1 MDDKDKQ
8 SFLLKQPQFKV
19 YQHAELFNG
28 IQKKP
33 EEGELLMG
41 GILDGDGEDD
51 ILALRNSAKSAP
63 PDLYLQQKASLQQQE
78 NDYLYTK
85 DYFDYYKQSNNP
97 RLQKP
102 LYRHDQLD
110 IKSLNKQMNKL
121 SIDDSTQYKQSITNA
136 ELIQSIGNSTP
147 PPYQQVPQM
156 IYPQQQQIIMGQANE
171 IPPIQGS
178 GSPAPMIMMPP
189 NQMIQPPINLQ
200 QPPPTVAQNFK
211 NPPNHQFLQQ
221 PRPQNQY
228 NKYNQGNMQHQQGIK
243 KTKSYQQ
250 QGFQGSSQQN
260 MHHNNGQPF
269 QQPPQFLNQ
278 SFPMMFQAPP
288 PNLGAPNQ
296 MQQFIPLGMQQP
308 IQQFPY
314 QQNMMFQQQ
323 GYGPNYPNMNYQNQM
338 SMSYPQNQNI
348 GNNGMQNNIINPQNP
363 NINNNSNNNNNLSN
377 SPGNNNNN
385 QINGGG
391 INNNQN
397 NQNNINVG
405 NNNIMSQNMGNK
417 NNSQNYNMQNN
428 NRNQQGMNL
437 GGKKKQLNQ
446 PNGHIIQN
454 QFMQSNQ
461 NVSNNNPNQVQNLGK
476 SSSTDSSNQNFNQL
490 FPDLIESCKDQNSSR
505 TIQKQFEN
513 STIEEKNKIF
523 ERIQPEA
530 LNLMKDQFGNYVIQ
544 KLFEKGTIE
553 HKEKLYYIIKGNVE
567 QLSLHTYGCRVIQK
581 ALEELKERPQMQEG
595 LIQELNNKIMTC
607 IQDQNG
613 NHVIQKCF
621 ETLSSS
627 KLTTIINEVIQ
638 NIEELA
644 FHPYGCRVIQ
654 RILEFCSN
662 PETKKIYEKLM
673 TNLIRLCECQYGNYI
688 IQYIIEKGQKLEK
701 DEILQVVKVHFVDL
715 SLNKF
720 ASNVTEKSI
729 VYSDEE
735 FKAGVLDVLLRPNN
749 QNHLDTGIVRLTKNA
764 FGNYVVQRLYEKA
777 QHETKLRVCQYLLQ
791 NNDVYNEVI
800 SNSFGKHVLSYI
812 EKHRVD
818 IPMNQIQQNVGN
830 IQNQNMNNN
839 NNSGPM
845 NNNSNN
851 NNNNNYNNNSNN
863 NNGYNHHNNNNNNHH
878 SQHHNNQNNNNN
890 HINHNNYKKNY
901 NSNNH
906 Y

>member
-8 SFLLKQPQFKV
+8 SFLKQPQFKV

-63 PDLYLQQKASLQQQE
+63 PDLYLQQKATLQQQE
-78 NDYLYTK
+78 NEYLYTK
-85 DYFDYYKQSNNP
+85 DYFDFYKQQNNP

-102 LYRHDQLD
+102 LYRHEQLD
-110 IKSLNKQMNKL
+110 LKSLNKQMNKL
-121 SIDDSTQYKQSITNA
+121 SLDDSSQYKQNITTA
-136 ELIQSIGNSTP
+136 EMIQNIGNSTP
-147 PPYQQVPQM
+147 PPFQQVQQM

-171 IPPIQGS
+171 IAQIHGS

-200 QPPPTVAQNFK
+200 QPPASVAQNFK
-211 NPPNHQFLQQ
+211 NQSNHQFLQQ
-221 PRPQNQY
+221 PRPQNQC
-228 NKYNQGNMQHQQGIK
+228 NKYNQGNMQNQQGIK

-250 QGFQGSSQQN
+250 QGFQSSNQQN

-269 QQPPQFLNQ
+269 QQAPQFLNQ

-288 PNLGAPNQ
+288 PNLGSPNQ
-296 MQQFIPLGMQQP
+296 MQQFIPLGMQPP
-308 IQQFPY
+308 IQQFPF
-314 QQNMMFQQQ
+314 QQNMIFQQQ
-323 GYGPNYPNMNYQNQM
+323 GYGTNYPNMNYQNQM
-338 SMSYPQNQNI
+338 NMGYPQTQNI
-348 GNNGMQNNIINPQNP
+348 GNNGMQNNMINPQNP
-363 NINNNSNNNNNLSN
+363 NLNNNSNNNNSNLSN
-377 SPGNNNNN
+377 SPGNNSNT

-397 NQNNINVG
+397 NQNNINLG
-405 NNNIMSQNMGNK
+405 NNNMMNQNMGNK
-417 NNSQNYNMQNN
+417 NNSQNYNLQNN

-446 PNGHIIQN
+446 PNGNIIQN
-454 QFMQSNQ
+454 QYMQNNQ
-461 NVSNNNPNQVQNLGK
+461 NVNNSNPNQVQNLGK
-476 SSSTDSSNQNFNQL
+476 SSSIDSSNQNFNQL

-701 DEILQVVKVHFVDL
+701 DEILQVVKFHFVEL

-735 FKAGVLDVLLRPNN
+735 FKAGVLDVLLRPNT
-749 QNHLDTGIVRLTKNA
+749 QSHLDTGIVRLTKNA
-764 FGNYVVQRLYEKA
+764 FGNYVVQRLYEKS

-818 IPMNQIQQNVGN
+818 IPMNQIQQNGGN
-830 IQNQNMNNN
+830 TQNQNMNNN
-839 NNSGPM
+839 NNSGSL
-845 NNNSNN
+845 NNNI
-851 NNNNNYNNNSNN
+851 NNYNNNGNSNN
-863 NNGYNHHNNNNNNHH
+863 GFNHHTNHH

-890 HINHNNYKKNY
+890 NNNNNHMNHSNYKKNY
-901 NSNNH
+901 NNNNNH